1 MSIHKPRILLYSHDT
16 FGLGHLRRT
25 LTVAAQLYRDV
36 PNVHQ
41 LVVTGSMVAGAFGLP
56 PRLDLVKLPALSK
69 RSSGEYKAR
78 ALPLSLRQTLAWRE
92 QMILQAVRNFEP
104 HVVLVDKVAGG
115 VHGEL
120 LPALRHLKTWSPQTR
135 LVLGMRDIEDDA
147 ATTRREWADNGT
159 PQLLDQVYDLILYYG
174 QRTLFDPVTEY
185 AMSPQA
191 VAKLTPCG
199 YLRRADAARTPD
211 AVRQELGVG
220 SEPLVLVTV
229 GGGGDG
235 FQVLKAYLDMLAEN
249 PAPAYHSLLVT
260 GPLMA
265 DGRRTL
271 LRRAASIAGVTLLEF
286 TPDLLSYMAA
296 ADLVVSMAGYNTVCE
311 ILSLGK
317 RALLIPRIQVRAE
330 QRIRAEALAA
340 RGLAAVLSPD
350 DLTPQRLARAVADG
364 LAAPLPQVDLD
375 MNGLQAVSRAIS
387 ALLAEAGSRKASRS
401 RTSTTS
407 HVASRAHVQNAVFQP
422 DTTSMLPVE
431 VA

>member
-1 MSIHKPRILLYSHDT
+1 
-16 FGLGHLRRT
+16 
-25 LTVAAQLYRDV
+25 
-36 PNVHQ
+36 
-41 LVVTGSMVAGAFGLP
+41 
-56 PRLDLVKLPALSK
+56 
-69 RSSGEYKAR
+69 
-78 ALPLSLRQTLAWRE
+78 
-92 QMILQAVRNFEP
+92 
-104 HVVLVDKVAGG
+104 
-115 VHGEL
+115 
-120 LPALRHLKTWSPQTR
+120 
-135 LVLGMRDIEDDA
+135 MRDIEDDA

-191 VAKLTPCG
+191 VAKLAPCG
-199 YLRRADAARTPD
+199 YLRRAEAARTPH
-211 AVRQELGVG
+211 AVRQELGIDG
-220 SEPLVLVTV
+220 QPLVLVTV

-235 FQVLKAYLDMLAEN
+235 FQVLKAYLDMLAES

-271 LRRAASIAGVTLLEF
+271 LRRAASMAGVTLLEF